1 MCVREAWAMAGGEF
15 VVDDDASVR
24 PLIPLRGYVLIREE
38 FKPTRDRIA
47 PQRTYGHAPSETD
60 LCVESSPIKF
70 PNPIEYPS
78 NTQTRQESVTGVG
91 LGLGPYKHEK

>member
-1 MCVREAWAMAGGEF
+1 MAGGEF

-24 PLIPLRGYVLIREE
+24 PLIPLRGYVLSREE
-38 FKPTRDRIA
+38 FKPRVTGSPHSAHTDTRRARLI
-47 PQRTYGHAPSETD
+47 
-60 LCVESSPIKF
+60 CVWISSPIKF